1 MKSFKQ
7 FTITVL
13 FLILLAIPFFV
24 KKYYV
29 TDQKTPVDKEAAMKR
44 YGFYFEEVA
53 QKSGVNFKHSA
64 PKLDAK
70 VENIM
75 PIIASMGA
83 GVAVADFDK
92 DGWSDFYLTNSGE
105 NSLNS
110 LYRNNKDGSF
120 TDVAKDLGVADLNKV
135 ETGVSMGAVW
145 GDFDNDGFEDLLI
158 YKWGKTE
165 LFKNNEG
172 KNFTKVEN
180 TNFPNW
186 ANINSA
192 IWFDYDRDGL
202 LDLVLGGYFREDLN
216 LWNLKDSRIM
226 PESFE
231 YAKNG
236 GRKYVFKNLGGGKFE
251 EVSEKLG
258 IKSNRWSL
266 ALGST
271 DLNDDGFPDLFIAN
285 DYGVSELFFNSRGE
299 RFVDVGENSGVGF
312 APKSGM
318 NASFGDVL
326 NQGKQAI
333 YVSNISEESILLQ
346 GNNLWMPK
354 PNTSGM
360 DLKFENQA
368 NNFGVEF
375 AGWSWGTQF
384 GDLNNDGNLD
394 LFVTNGYIS
403 AEKATSYWYDYSK
416 ITVGNNTIIGDAANW
431 GKIENKSLAGYQ
443 QKKVWLNDGAGKFN
457 DVALSVGVSE
467 TFDGRAVA
475 FADLWNRGV
484 LDVIVAH
491 QNAPVL
497 IYKNTVSPENNWI
510 AFELEGEKSN
520 KSAIGSSV
528 KVFWNGQ
535 IQKQT
540 LDGGI
545 GFCSQN
551 QRRLHFGLGK
561 NAKPERVEIRWS
573 SGKIQTIET
582 PEVNKVH
589 KIKE

>member
-7 FTITVL
+7 FTLIIL
-13 FLILLAIPFFV
+13 FIGLLSIPFFV

-29 TDQKTPVDKEAAMKR
+29 TEKKISIDKESAMKR

-53 QKSGVNFKHSA
+53 EKSGVNFSHSA
-64 PKLDAK
+64 PKLDTK

-92 DGWSDFYLTNSGE
+92 DGWNDFYLTNSSE
-105 NSLNS
+105 NSFNS
-110 LYRNNKDGSF
+110 LYRNNQDGSF
-120 TDVAKDLGVADLNKV
+120 TDVAKEAGVADLNNV

-145 GDFDNDGFEDLLI
+145 GDFDNDGFEDLLV

-165 LFKNNEG
+165 LFKNNSG
-172 KNFTKVEN
+172 KNFTKIEN
-180 TNFPNW
+180 TNFPEW

-202 LDLVLGGYFREDLN
+202 LDVVLGGYFREDLN

-236 GRKYVFKNLGGGKFE
+236 GRKYVFKNLGSGKFE

-285 DYGVSELFFNSRGE
+285 DYGVSELFFNDRGT
-299 RFVDVGENSGVGF
+299 RFIDVGENSGVGF

-333 YVSNISEESILLQ
+333 YVSNISEESVLLQ

-354 PNTSGM
+354 PNTNGM
-360 DLKFENQA
+360 NLKFENQA

-416 ITVGNNTIIGDAANW
+416 ITVGNNAIIGDAANW
-431 GKIENKSLAGYQ
+431 GKIEKKSLAGYQ

-510 AFELEGEKSN
+510 SFELEGEKSN
-520 KSAIGSSV
+520 KSAIGSSI

-535 IQKQT
+535 VQKQT

-561 NAKPERVEIRWS
+561 NAAPERVEIRWS
-573 SGKIQTIET
+573 SGKIQIIDA
-582 PEVNKVH
+582 PAVNKVH